1 MGESDRHEKAVERDE
16 EASAVFGGLSAR
28 QRHKALLR
36 VSLRTI
42 LTVAVLIVAYALLPA
57 RDLAEGNMGVR
68 LVTGLVLFL
77 AVLVLQ
83 FFAIMRDPTPELRAG
98 SAMIVAVTL
107 LVLMFAMTY
116 ATMAVPHPE
125 WFSEPLDKASAIYF
139 TVTILATVGFG
150 DITAINRTARWVV
163 TAQMIID
170 LTLVVALGRV
180 LVTAAR
186 AGRERQRQK
195 AAGAGQPPAGGPPTT

>member
-1 MGESDRHEKAVERDE
+1 MSDSDRHEKAVEREE
-16 EASAVFGGLSAR
+16 EASIIFGGLTAR
-28 QRHKALLR
+28 ERHRALLR
-36 VSLRTI
+36 VAVRTTI
-42 LTVAVLIVAYALLPA
+42 TVAVLIAAYSLLPP
-57 RDLAEGNMGVR
+57 RDLAEGNVGVS
-68 LVTGLVLFL
+68 LVTGLVLFI

-107 LVLMFAMTY
+107 LVLIFAMTY
-116 ATMAVPHPE
+116 ATLAISHPE
-125 WFSEPLDKASAIYF
+125 WFSQPLDKASAIYF

-150 DITAINRTARWVV
+150 DITAVGRTARWVV
-163 TAQMIID
+163 TVQMILD

-186 AGRERQRQK
+186 AGRQRQRQK
-195 AAGAGQPPAGGPPTT
+195 AAGPAQSPDGDDATT

>member
-1 MGESDRHEKAVERDE
+1 MSESERHEKAVERDE
-16 EASAVFGGLSAR
+16 EASAIFGGLSAKE
-28 QRHKALLR
+28 RHKALLR
-36 VSLRTI
+36 VAIRTT
-42 LTVAVLIVAYALLPA
+42 LTVAVLITAYALVPP
-57 RDLAEGNMGVR
+57 RDLVDGNLGLR
-68 LVTGLVLFL
+68 LVAGLVLFF

-107 LVLMFAMTY
+107 LVLLFAMTY
-116 ATMAVPHPE
+116 ATMAVSHPE
-125 WFSEPLDKASAIYF
+125 WFSQPLDKQSAVYF

-150 DITAINRTARWVV
+150 DITAIDHTARWVV

-186 AGRERQRQK
+186 AGRQRQRQK
-195 AAGAGQPPAGGPPTT
+195 AAGPGEPPAAG

>member
-1 MGESDRHEKAVERDE
+1 MSDSDRHEKAVEREE
-16 EASAVFGGLSAR
+16 EASLICGGLSPM
-28 QRHKALLR
+28 QRHRALMR
-36 VSLRTI
+36 VAFRTT
-42 LTVAVLIVAYALLPA
+42 LTVAVLIAAYALLPP
-57 RDLAEGNMGVR
+57 RDLAEGNVGVR
-68 LVTGLVLFL
+68 LVTGLVLFV

-116 ATMAVPHPE
+116 ATLAVPHPE
-125 WFSEPLDKASAIYF
+125 WFSEPLDKSSAIYF
-139 TVTILATVGFG
+139 TVTILGTVGFG
-150 DITAINRTARWVV
+150 DITAVSRTARWVV
-163 TAQMIID
+163 TAQMVLD

-186 AGRERQRQK
+186 AGRQRQRQK
-195 AAGAGQPPAGGPPTT
+195 AAGAGQPPAGDDATT